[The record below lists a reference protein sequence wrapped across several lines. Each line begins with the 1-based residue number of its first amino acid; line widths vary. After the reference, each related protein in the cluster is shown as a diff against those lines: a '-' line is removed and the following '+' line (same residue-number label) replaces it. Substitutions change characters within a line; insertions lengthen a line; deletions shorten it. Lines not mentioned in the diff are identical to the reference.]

1 MTQVSFPHVDTQS
14 EGPHYGV
21 VMDLATIIGIVLSI
35 ILVVA
40 AIVMGGSPIMFVNV
54 PSALVVIGGTIG
66 ATLMRNP
73 LVTVLGTFG
82 VVMKAFTVKVP
93 EPIPLI
99 TQIVQLCKQ
108 ARKNGMLALENV
120 EIDYAFLGKGVG
132 LGVDGVEPDQIR
144 SILETDIRSTV
155 GRHKRGQGVLEGMG
169 AAAPAFG
176 MIGTLIGLVQMLAS
190 MEDPSSIG
198 PAMAIALLTTLYGA
212 ILANVICLPLA
223 DKLKVRSQEEA
234 LSMMVCM
241 EGVLGMVSGENPNQ
255 ISQKLKSFLAPKLRE
270 EEAKGEA
277 KS

>member
-1 MTQVSFPHVDTQS
+1 
-14 EGPHYGV
+14 
-21 VMDLATIIGIVLSI
+21 MDLATIIGIVLSI
-35 ILVVA
+35 ILVLA

-54 PSALVVIGGTIG
+54 PSALVVVGGTIG
-66 ATLMRNP
+66 TTLMRNP
-73 LVTVLGTFG
+73 LATVLGTFG
-82 VVMKAFTVKVP
+82 VVMKAFTIKVP

-120 EIDYAFLGKGVG
+120 DIDYAFLGKGVG

-155 GRHKRGQGVLEGMG
+155 GRHKRGQEVLQGMG

-198 PAMAIALLTTLYGA
+198 PAMAVALLTTLYGA
-212 ILANVICLPLA
+212 MLANVICLPLA

-234 LSMMVCM
+234 LSMMVCL
-241 EGVLGMVSGENPNQ
+241 EGVLGMVNGENPNQ

-270 EEAKGEA
+270 EEV